1 MRTIP
6 SYAVAMTT
14 RTPSLHLRKDVVN
27 ALRELKDLES
37 DFALAKA
44 MGVNQSSVSR
54 VMRGLSQPGPR
65 FIAGLCTALEAPM
78 NKLFVVDEGDF
89 AA

>member
-1 MRTIP
+1 M
-6 SYAVAMTT
+6 STT
-14 RTPSLHLRKDVVN
+14 QPTLRLRKDVVA

-37 DFALAKA
+37 DKQLAAA

-54 VMRGLSQPGPR
+54 VMRGISQPGPR
-65 FIAGLCTALEAPM
+65 FIAGLCAALEAPM
-78 NKLFVVDEGDF
+78 NKLFVVDEGTN

>member
-1 MRTIP
+1 
-6 SYAVAMTT
+6 MTT
-14 RTPSLHLRKDVVN
+14 TQPTLRIRRDVVD

-37 DFALAKA
+37 DKQLAAA

-65 FIAGLCTALEAPM
+65 FIAGLCAALEAPM
-78 NKLFVVDEGDF
+78 NKLFVVDEGTR